1 MKTKKYTIKAVEHL
15 SLDNSFGT
23 IREEDGV
30 ELDITVGFRDEDY
43 GYFEFYDTKTNGED
57 WYAEGGLWI
66 EGKTIVD
73 YDGVASLPTS
83 IINFLKEKG
92 YDTSEIE

>member
-1 MKTKKYTIKAVEHL
+1 MKNQYTIKAVEHL

-23 IREEDGV
+23 ISEEDGV
-30 ELDITVGFRDEDY
+30 QLEIIVGFRDKDY
-43 GYFEFYDTKTNGED
+43 GYFEFYDTETNGEK
-57 WYAEGGLWI
+57 WYAEGGLWL

-73 YDGVASLPTS
+73 CDGVASMPTS